1 MEPPRGGEER
11 LKLLKT
17 STLYGHFIVKPVKYA
32 DGVLLETDFNDFSVA
47 LSCEEALSLANAL
60 HAILSELRAEKL
72 KDIGCTADA
81 LDSYMPGSCPI
92 CGYLGIVREF
102 AQTAENVV
110 RLECP
115 ICNAMTRYRPTLNDA
130 LSDWVDGKVEES
142 GEADG
147 DA

>member
-1 MEPPRGGEER
+1 

-32 DGVLLETDFNDFSVA
+32 DGVLLETDFSDFSIA
-47 LSCEEALSLANAL
+47 LSRDEAMSLANAL
-60 HAILSELRAEKL
+60 HATLSELRAEKL

-81 LDSYMPGSCPI
+81 LDSYMPGSCPV
-92 CGYLGIVREF
+92 CGYLGTVREF
-102 AQTAENVV
+102 AVTAENVV

-115 ICNAMTRYRPTLNDA
+115 FCNAMTPYRPTLDDA
-130 LSDWVDGKVEES
+130 LTDWVDRKVEES

-147 DA
+147 DAQD

>member
-1 MEPPRGGEER
+1 M
-11 LKLLKT
+11 KLIKT
-17 STLYGHFIVKPVKYA
+17 STVYGHFIVKPAKDVDY
-32 DGVLLETDFNDFSVA
+32 VLFETDFNNFSVA

-60 HAILSELRAEKL
+60 HAILSELRVEKL

-92 CGYLGIVREF
+92 CGYLGTVREF
-102 AQTAENVV
+102 AITAENVV

-130 LSDWVDGKVEES
+130 LSDWVDGKVEEY

-147 DA
+147 DAQD